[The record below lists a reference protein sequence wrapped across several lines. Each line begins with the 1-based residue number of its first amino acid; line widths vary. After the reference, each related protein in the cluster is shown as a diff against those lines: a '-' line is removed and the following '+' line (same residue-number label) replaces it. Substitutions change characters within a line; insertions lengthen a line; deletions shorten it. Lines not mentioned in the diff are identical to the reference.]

1 VAGHGGGLH
10 DVDAHRCQRAR
21 SQGGDTKGGGGARK
35 APATEP
41 DVCALGWNPAKE
53 LSALERWAVTGTK
66 RQFRTYGDGTARG
79 ESQMRSRHA
88 RTRTEPLFIAH
99 RYDDAVG

>member
-1 VAGHGGGLH
+1 MVGYTTSMLI
-10 DVDAHRCQRAR
+10 DASVREAKVVTQR
-21 SQGGDTKGGGGARK
+21 GGGGARK